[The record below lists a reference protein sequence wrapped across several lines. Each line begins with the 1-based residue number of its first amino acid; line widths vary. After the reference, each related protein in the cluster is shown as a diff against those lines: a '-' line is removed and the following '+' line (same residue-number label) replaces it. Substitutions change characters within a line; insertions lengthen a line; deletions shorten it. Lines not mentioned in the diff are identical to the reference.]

1 MIVKTLK
8 RTFFG
13 FILGMAVGNVIAA
26 LTAGVGAIVSP
37 ALLERT
43 GSLSAAL
50 LTQTL
55 CSGLIG
61 AAGMGGTVLY
71 ELERWPLLATDAIHF
86 ALVMAAFVP
95 VALYLGWTSTPGELL
110 AVAACMLAAH
120 LTVFLVMCAYYRAQV
135 RILNELQK
143 QCFGSGDKIGG
154 TV

>member
-1 MIVKTLK
+1 MKNALF

-26 LTAGVGAIVSP
+26 LSADGGAIVSP
-37 ALLERT
+37 TLLERT

-61 AAGMGGTVLY
+61 AAGMGGTALY
-71 ELERWPLLATDAIHF
+71 ELEHWSLLVTDAVHF

-95 VALYLGWTSTPGELL
+95 IALYLGWTSTPSELMAL
-110 AVAACMLAAH
+110 SACMLAAH
-120 LTVFLVMCAYYRAQV
+120 LAIFLVMCAYYRAQV
-135 RILNELQK
+135 SLINELQA
-143 QCFGSGDKIGG
+143 QCFG
-154 TV
+154 T

>member
-26 LTAGVGAIVSP
+26 LTGHPNIVSP
-37 ALLERT
+37 SLLART

-50 LTQTL
+50 LWQTL
-55 CSGLIG
+55 LSGVIE

-154 TV
+154 YV